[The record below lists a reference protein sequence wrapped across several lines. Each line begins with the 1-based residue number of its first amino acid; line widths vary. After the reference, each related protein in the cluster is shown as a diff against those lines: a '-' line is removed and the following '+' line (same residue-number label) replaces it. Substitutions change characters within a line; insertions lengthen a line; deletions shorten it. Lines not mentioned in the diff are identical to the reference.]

1 MSVTAEVERD
11 ERTVSVEN
19 ASYRLGYFLLYL
31 GVLWDAC
38 YRAYFRHEM
47 PFDLLAL
54 AIGSGALC
62 TLYQVRQKALTRGRF
77 RKILVGGLI
86 FGVLGA
92 VWALILAWSRS

>member
-11 ERTVSVEN
+11 ERTVSIEN
-19 ASYRLGYFLLYL
+19 ASYRLGFFILYI

-38 YRAYFRHEM
+38 YRAYFRHEA

-54 AIGSGALC
+54 AIGSAAIS
-62 TLYQVRQKALTRGRF
+62 TVYQVRRKALTRGRF
-77 RKILVGGLI
+77 RKILVGALV

-92 VWALILAWSRS
+92 VWALILAWSRG